1 MQNSSAVRICRL
13 SVTGGH
19 LLIRESKMK
28 HNDKQEKL
36 AKAFKALLKEGAFG
50 SQAEIVTALQEMG

>member
-19 LLIRESKMK
+19 SLIRESKMK

-36 AKAFKALLKEGAFG
+36 AKAFKALLKEERLAPR
-50 SQAEIVTALQEMG
+50 QR